1 MDENEQELPDS
12 EHLVQMLHDEEFLKE
27 NGYRITPKGYM
38 ALVLMEHGF
47 PNIVAEALSQV
58 MSDRIFAAGYT
69 YVDENTLGIELDLGG
84 DLG

>member
-12 EHLVQMLHDEEFLKE
+12 EELVQMLHDEEFLKE

-69 YVDENTLGIELDLGG
+69 YVDEQTLGIELDLDGG
-84 DLG
+84 LE

>member
-1 MDENEQELPDS
+1 MNENERDLPDN
-12 EHLVQMLHDEEFLKE
+12 EELVRMMHDEEFLKE

-69 YVDENTLGIELDLGG
+69 YVDEQTLGIELDLDGG
-84 DLG
+84 LE

>member
-1 MDENEQELPDS
+1 MEENEQEVPPSDELG
-12 EHLVQMLHDEEFLKE
+12 EMLHDEEFLKE

-69 YVDENTLGIELDLGG
+69 YVDEQTLGIELDLDGG
-84 DLG
+84 LE

>member
-1 MDENEQELPDS
+1 MDENEQEVPPSD
-12 EHLVQMLHDEEFLKE
+12 ELVEMLHDEEFLKE

-38 ALVLMEHGF
+38 ALVILEHGF
-47 PNIVAEALSQV
+47 PNIVAEALAQV

>member
-1 MDENEQELPDS
+1 MNENERDLPDN
-12 EHLVQMLHDEEFLKE
+12 EELVRMMHDEEFLKE

-38 ALVLMEHGF
+38 ALVLLEHGF
-47 PNIVAEALSQV
+47 PNIVAEALAQV

>member
-1 MDENEQELPDS
+1 MDENEQEVPDS
-12 EHLVQMLHDEEFLKE
+12 EELVQMLHDEEFLKE

-69 YVDENTLGIELDLGG
+69 YVDEQTLGIELDLDGG
-84 DLG
+84 LE